1 MNEERMKLS
10 ESKLRVLNRD
20 VIKYIAMLVM
30 FLNHF
35 SHIFLESG
43 TLLKEICEDVGYFT
57 AITMCYF
64 LVEGYEYTRSK
75 KKYAIRL
82 LIFAI
87 ISQIPFQLAF
97 NFGMLN
103 MLFTLFFCF
112 LILVAM
118 EKIQNKVL
126 QTIVIT
132 LLVIVTGFCD
142 WPFLAGIFTVLFAN
156 YKDSRNKTIISYVL
170 AFVLFGAFNTLNYVY
185 MPGFSTAEAIL
196 HGTISAIPILVSGFV
211 IMYMYN
217 GKRAEKGRNF
227 SKWFFYAFYPGH
239 LLLLWLASY
248 LITAFVD

>member
-1 MNEERMKLS
+1 MSEERMELQ

-20 VIKYIAMLVM
+20 VIKYVAMLVM

-35 SHIFLESG
+35 SHIFLEGG
-43 TLLKEICEDVGYFT
+43 TLLKEVCEDVGYFT

-75 KKYAIRL
+75 KKYGIRL
-82 LIFAI
+82 LVFAI

-97 NFGMLN
+97 QFGNFN

-118 EKIQNKVL
+118 EKIQNKAL
-126 QTIVIT
+126 QTIVII
-132 LLVIVTGFCD
+132 LLVFVTAFCD
-142 WPFLAGIFTVLFAN
+142 WPFLAAIFTVLFAN
-156 YKDSRNKTIISYVL
+156 YKDSRKKMTISYVF
-170 AFVLFGAFNTLNYVY
+170 AFILFAVFNTMNYVY
-185 MPGFSTAEAIL
+185 VPDYTTAQAIL
-196 HGTISAIPILVSGFV
+196 HGAISGLPILVSGFV

-217 GKRAEKGRNF
+217 GKRAEWGRNF

-239 LLLLWLASY
+239 LLLLWL
-248 LITAFVD
+248 IHTFMM

>member
-1 MNEERMKLS
+1 MNEGKA
-10 ESKLRVLNRD
+10 ESGLRILNRD

-35 SHIFLESG
+35 SHIFLEKG
-43 TLLKEICEDVGYFT
+43 TFLQELCEDVGYFT

-87 ISQIPFQLAF
+87 ISQIPFELAF
-97 NFGMLN
+97 DFGMLN

-118 EKIQNKVL
+118 EQIGNNAL
-126 QTIVIT
+126 QTITVT
-132 LLVIVTGFCD
+132 LLVFVTALCD
-142 WPFLAGIFTVLFAN
+142 WAIMAAIFTILFAN
-156 YKDSRNKTIISYVL
+156 YKDSRKKMIISYIV
-170 AFVLFGAFNTLNYVY
+170 AFIFFSLFNTANYVFNPDY
-185 MPGFSTAEAIL
+185 STIEAFL
-196 HGTISAIPILVSGFV
+196 HGAISGIPLLVSGFV
-211 IMYMYN
+211 ILVMYN
-217 GKRAEKGRNF
+217 GKRMEKGRNF

-239 LLLLWLASY
+239 LLILWG
-248 LITAFVD
+248 INNFMM

>member
-1 MNEERMKLS
+1 MNEERMELK

-97 NFGMLN
+97 QFGNLN

-126 QTIVIT
+126 QTIVVV
-132 LLVIVTGFCD
+132 LLVFVTVFCD
-142 WPFLAGIFTVLFAN
+142 WALMAAIFTILFAN
-156 YKDSRNKTIISYVL
+156 YKDSRKNMTISYVF
-170 AFVLFGAFNTLNYVY
+170 AFILFGAFNTMNYLYV
-185 MPGFSTAEAIL
+185 PGLSTAEAIL
-196 HGTISAIPILVSGFV
+196 HGAISAVPILVSGFV
-211 IMYMYN
+211 IMNMYN

-239 LLLLWLASY
+239 LLVLWL
-248 LITAFVD
+248 IKNFMM

>member
-1 MNEERMKLS
+1 MNEERMELS
-10 ESKLRVLNRD
+10 ESKIRVLNRD
-20 VIKYIAMLVM
+20 VIKYIAMLTM

-35 SHIFLESG
+35 SHVFLERG
-43 TLLKEICEDVGYFT
+43 TLLQEICEDLGYFT

-82 LIFAI
+82 LLFAI

-97 NFGMLN
+97 DFGNFN

-126 QTIVIT
+126 QTIVVV
-132 LLVIVTGFCD
+132 LLVLVTAFCD
-142 WPFLAGIFTVLFAN
+142 WPFMAAVFTILFAN
-156 YKDSRNKTIISYVL
+156 NKDSHKKMIVSYIF
-170 AFVLFGAFNTLNYVY
+170 AFVFFTFFNTTNYIFR
-185 MPGFSTAEAIL
+185 PELSTAEAIL
-196 HGTISAIPILVSGFV
+196 HGAISAIPLLVSGFV
-211 IMYMYN
+211 ILFMYN
-217 GKRAEKGRNF
+217 GKRAEWGRNF

-239 LLLLWLASY
+239 LLVLWL
-248 LITAFVD
+248 IKNFMM

>member
-1 MNEERMKLS
+1 MELK

-97 NFGMLN
+97 QFGNLN

-126 QTIVIT
+126 QTIVVV
-132 LLVIVTGFCD
+132 LLVFVTVFCD
-142 WPFLAGIFTVLFAN
+142 WALMAAIFTILFAN
-156 YKDSRNKTIISYVL
+156 YKDSRKKMTISYVF
-170 AFVLFGAFNTLNYVY
+170 AFILFGAFNTMNYLYV
-185 MPGFSTAEAIL
+185 PGLSTAEAIL
-196 HGTISAIPILVSGFV
+196 HGAISAVPILVSGFV
-211 IMYMYN
+211 IMNMYN

-239 LLLLWLASY
+239 LLVLWL
-248 LITAFVD
+248 IKNFMM

>member
-1 MNEERMKLS
+1 MNEERMELK

-97 NFGMLN
+97 QFGNLN

-126 QTIVIT
+126 QTIVVV
-132 LLVIVTGFCD
+132 LLVFVTVFCD
-142 WPFLAGIFTVLFAN
+142 WALMAAIFTILFAN
-156 YKDSRNKTIISYVL
+156 YKDSRKKMTISYVF
-170 AFVLFGAFNTLNYVY
+170 AFILFGAFNTMNYLYV
-185 MPGFSTAEAIL
+185 PGLSTAEAIL
-196 HGTISAIPILVSGFV
+196 HGAISAVPILVSGFV
-211 IMYMYN
+211 IMNMYN

-239 LLLLWLASY
+239 LLVLWL
-248 LITAFVD
+248 IKNFMM